1 VKKDI
6 IVCFSILAIS
16 FGCSIKKKIGPLTSM
31 NSLELKS
38 MPDSDN
44 DGIPDEIEKK
54 NGTNPYIA
62 DIPKISIGLVQD
74 ISIGAI
80 FKMTLNNLL
89 GSNEFAILRQEFS
102 EIDANKGGDLD
113 SLKVLRR
120 KVIIN
125 QYNHLRNVKAQKQ
138 DIITNDDLRTNIL
151 SSWTDDLYYPFMDSI
166 FESDKIQ
173 DNDSGKFTTNLKIK
187 ISNAL
192 NVTEISDISLKSFFY
207 DYEKMEE
214 SEIYNHNLLK
224 SSGSKERFKLNGSE
238 SYSPV
243 TVYPLIAN
251 ELKSKDLL
259 LRITDRSEI
268 GMKFTDYSYTTSGIQ
283 LSYAETLNKVFDGD
297 ARIVYSDG
305 KKTDVF
311 FVSPGLTLNSA
322 LMQIGKK
329 IIQNKDGDIYSIEGI
344 ETTAKY
350 PIDVDT
356 LKRDDFSKGIWSV
369 FGDADNLND
378 QLKAQGIYVVSFST
392 IKDILTISRKW
403 ANVSENQ
410 IADSLVIEN
419 IFEGDELLINIQEIK
434 RSSISENISQI
445 EHESVCSGAGCNFAG
460 IGPSGDEVMRGPSC
474 NCTNSCTEINSNSIV
489 IESSV
494 DVPTKSVSNWFK
506 FEDSYGEKVEA
517 QVYKYGNKINIKFN
531 SLGNHLR
538 NKIKLI
544 FRNPQDTPSNARIG
558 RVGGDCGGINYSN
571 LAFNN
576 QYKITGAIRVLGI
589 NKY

>member
-6 IVCFSILAIS
+6 IVCFSILAIT

-207 DYEKMEE
+207 DFDKMEE
-214 SEIYNHNLLK
+214 SEIYNHFLLK
-224 SSGSKERFKLNGSE
+224 SSGSKERLKLNGSE

-251 ELKSKDLL
+251 ELKSKDILL
-259 LRITDRSEI
+259 KINDRSEI
-268 GMKFTDYSYTTSGIQ
+268 GIKFTDYSYTTSGIQ
-283 LSYAETLNKVFDGD
+283 LNYAETLNKVFEGD
-297 ARIVYSDG
+297 ARIIYSDG
-305 KKTDVF
+305 FKTEVF
-311 FVSPGLTLNSA
+311 FVSPTLTLNSA
-322 LMQIGKK
+322 LLQVGKK
-329 IIQNKDGDIYSIEGI
+329 IKQNKDFEIYSVNGI

-356 LKRDDFSKGIWSV
+356 IKRDDFSKGIWSI

-378 QLKAQGIYVVSFST
+378 QLKAQGIYVVSYIS
-392 IKDILTISRKW
+392 IKDILTTSRRWADLNVDQIS
-403 ANVSENQ
+403 
-410 IADSLVIEN
+410 DSITLEN
-419 IFEGDELLINIQEIK
+419 IFEGDELLIDLSDLQQAITTEG
-434 RSSISENISQI
+434 ISQKI
-445 EHESVCSGAGCNFAG
+445 HDAYCTGAGCNFT
-460 IGPSGDEVMRGPSC
+460 GPGTSC
-474 NCTNSCTEINSNSIV
+474 KCTSECLEINSTPVIV
-489 IESSV
+489 ESSLQI
-494 DVPTKSVSNWFK
+494 PINTISSWFK
-506 FEDSYGEKVEA
+506 FEDSYGEHINA

-531 SLGNHLR
+531 SLGNHLK

-544 FRNPQDTPSNARIG
+544 FKNPNDAPSIVRSG
-558 RVGGDCGGINYSN
+558 RVGGSCSGGSN
-571 LAFNN
+571 SSQTFNN
-576 QYKITGAIRVLGI
+576 HYKIIGSVKVLGI